1 MMWALEVVHQ
11 RASAGDFEPPIHAI
25 LVGHITS
32 AASALSRI
40 YAQEYQVLP
49 YIYTHLVSLA
59 CAVYLVTVAFLKGLF
74 FEPSSTFV
82 FGLLL
87 PLTSITLTAMTV
99 LGLLEIGALLANPL
113 GPHRESF
120 AVCHFVNCAR
130 SPAFAGCAI

>member
-1 MMWALEVVHQ
+1 M
-11 RASAGDFEPPIHAI
+11 S
-25 LVGHITS
+25 LVSINIS
-32 AASALSRI
+32 ISIKRLFAYR
-40 YAQEYQVLP
+40 YQVLP
-49 YIYTHLVSLA
+49 YIYTHLVSPA

-113 GPHRESF
+113 ENL
-120 AVCHFVNCAR
+120 C
-130 SPAFAGCAI
+130 